1 MLPRTD
7 LVTAIRID
15 LALILLP
22 LVGRQDA
29 ARMLAH
35 HHVPLE
41 IALRVL
47 IAPQHRNITAV

>member
-47 IAPQHRNITAV
+47 IAPQHRNITAA